1 MQYIAFLRGINV
13 GGHTVKMEFLR
24 SLFSKLGLS
33 KVRSYINSGNIFF
46 ESEETE
52 QIILTEKIE
61 SQLQIALG
69 YQVPTFLRT
78 TTELEHILSLD
89 PFKGTEC
96 TEDMRLCV
104 MFVQTP
110 IPQNLVL
117 PLHSPKRDA
126 TIVKVTTY
134 EAFVVWQII
143 NGRPPTAGFLDKVLG
158 KQVTTR
164 FFHTA
169 IKILAAATSA

>member
-1 MQYIAFLRGINV
+1 MQYTAFLRGINV

-24 SLFSKLGLS
+24 SLFSDLGLS

-46 ESEETE
+46 ESDETE

-78 TTELEHILSLD
+78 ITELEHILSLD
-89 PFKGTEC
+89 PFKGREC
-96 TEDMRLCV
+96 MEDMRFCL
-104 MFVQTP
+104 MFVRTP
-110 IPQNLVL
+110 IPQNFVL
-117 PLHSPKRDA
+117 PLHSPKQDA
-126 TIVKVTTY
+126 TIVKVTTH

-143 NGRPPTAGFLDKVLG
+143 NGRPPTARFFDKVLG
-158 KQVTTR
+158 KEVTSR

-169 IKILAAATSA
+169 IKILTAATTV